1 MLQTTKVFVNN
12 ETTQFGSFPMGAFL
26 STFHLADDSNRWTT
40 RKHFSTFKSDLGETE
55 AYLNLPCCCVC
66 FHKSPKAPSVFA
78 SLEHSLQ
85 TIHVFSHC
93 SSFLLHFLYF
103 ALTMYCLIYSHCH
116 LIWLPVLTHM
126 FCQSCHDTR
135 DHIMIIG
142 FLEHPP
148 YVEKGHRCIDL
159 SRHLIAS

>member
-66 FHKSPKAPSVFA
+66 CHKSPKAPSVFA

-85 TIHVFSHC
+85 TIHVFFPPAVLFC
-93 SSFLLHFLYF
+93 SISFTLLSL
-103 ALTMYCLIYSHCH
+103 C
-116 LIWLPVLTHM
+116 
-126 FCQSCHDTR
+126 
-135 DHIMIIG
+135 
-142 FLEHPP
+142 
-148 YVEKGHRCIDL
+148 
-159 SRHLIAS
+159 IASFIHTVI